1 MLRRWR
7 GSAFRWVGRRRVG
20 LFKRFSLCRELPKWT
35 DFNFVVQEQA
45 PKAKADCEGV
55 KR

>member
-20 LFKRFSLCRELPKWT
+20 LFKRCSCGRELPKWT

-45 PKAKADCEGV
+45 PKAKADCEDV